1 MWLSVMR
8 NKTIIL
14 NIGLCI
20 VSLVIGILIGEMCII
35 PGLTIQ
41 KEINPVHAISIFTT
55 ILIAILVSII
65 FDKEKEKNNSEKQL
79 IVNRINS
86 ALEIADLLHSK
97 VAEKQIELSSAVSII
112 KRINITVSCIYK
124 TLELV
129 KLKVTPDKS
138 ECQGRIK
145 DLNVSMTYTSVCD
158 KGKPSP
164 HIAVIKGILTYSP
177 QRVSELETQIEHLKN
192 MLLELQVHIIRN

>member
-1 MWLSVMR
+1 MK
-8 NKTIIL
+8 NKTIL
-14 NIGLCI
+14 LSSGLCI
-20 VSLVIGILIGEMCII
+20 ISLIIGILIGKMCII

-41 KEINPVHAISIFTT
+41 KDINPVHAISIFTT

-86 ALEIADLLHSK
+86 ALEIADLLHYK
-97 VAEKQIELSSAVSII
+97 VAEKQIELSSAVSMI

-129 KLKVTPDKS
+129 KLRIAPDKS
-138 ECQGRIK
+138 ECQAKIK
-145 DLNVSMTYTSVCD
+145 DLNNLMTYTSVCD

-164 HIAVIKGILTYSP
+164 HIAVVKGLLTYSP

-192 MLLELQVHIIRN
+192 ILLELQVHIIRN